1 MRNFIFVLT
10 LVLISTTANAGL
22 SKWFRTEFHP
32 TLSGDRPLK
41 IDPNRITIS
50 HKGKT
55 YFELRQDAVEIHI
68 GDITLQTSQ
77 LRKRLAQAGCI
88 YASGNPFKCAPDILE
103 REINNLTSGK
113 YKEELEQYPELYYE
127 LAKNYQAQYIPPT
140 GCTVRRLYVSHVTC
154 LNLANGWQKIELS
167 RPANQVALRHEFK
180 IVIPTMEEIEEMQQ
194 LPTDGSLSFG
204 RPNSI
209 VIPIPQTTLTRDITP
224 YQKEFP
230 HDTILIYVPSL
241 GVSNR
246 HGFTSSISTVKDSV
260 TLPYPVEVL
269 FMRINTRSTFN
280 NKGVAA
286 IVFTMENGAN

>member
-1 MRNFIFVLT
+1 MKNLILIIT
-10 LVLISTTANAGL
+10 LVVISNYANAGL
-22 SKWFRTEFHP
+22 AKWFRTEFHP

-55 YFELRQDAVEIHI
+55 YFELRQDAAEIHI

-103 REINNLTSGK
+103 REINTLTSGK
-113 YKEELEQYPELYYE
+113 YKDAFEQYPDIYYK

-154 LNLANGWQKIELS
+154 LNLANGWQKIKLS
-167 RPANQVALRHEFK
+167 RPANQIALRQEFK
-180 IVIPTMEEIEEMQQ
+180 IVIPTMEEILKIKQ
-194 LPTDGSLSFG
+194 PPNDGSVSLG
-204 RPNSI
+204 RVNSV
-209 VIPIPQTTLTRDITP
+209 VIPIPYTTLTTDITP

-230 HDTILIYVPSL
+230 HDNILIYIP
-241 GVSNR
+241 GR
-246 HGFTSSISTVKDSV
+246 GTSSISTVKKPIS
-260 TLPYPVEVL
+260 LSYPVEEL
-269 FMRINTRSTFN
+269 FMRINTKSTFE

-286 IVFTMENGAN
+286 IVFTMEKMQVK